1 MARFNRN
8 FELTLSDIDM
18 IEYALQKEKR
28 SLSLDR
34 VAIMSGGELNDTNYK
49 SLEEIEQAMNK
60 TDDLLGRLHNQPT
73 TKRARLVL
81 DSMVFVK

>member
-49 SLEEIEQAMNK
+49 SLEEIEQAQIAALF
-60 TDDLLGRLHNQPT
+60 TAVDS
-73 TKRARLVL
+73 AR
-81 DSMVFVK
+81 